1 MTNQLNQ
8 AVKTYR
14 AQWQALMTNRA
25 DRSFFEKLQPT
36 AVGWKTEDLAEF
48 DRIFAELRERCDQI
62 HVAWINERWL
72 ATMNL
77 KSSELEWKI
86 SIIKLMQRRPG
97 SSDAV
102 GLDHVDFLTP
112 KAASMSEAQK
122 ILEKEPDL
130 KWTHETNNPHCSWLS
145 VWFANTE
152 AKLRNDTVLDVCIAE
167 LSETNSRLL

>member
-1 MTNQLNQ
+1 MLGE
-8 AVKTYR
+8 YR
-14 AQWQALMTNRA
+14 AKWKLLVSGR
-25 DRSFFEKLQPT
+25 DDKHFFDNLKPT

-48 DRIFAELRERCDQI
+48 DGVFAELRGQCDQI
-62 HVAWINERWL
+62 HMAWINGRWL
-72 ATMNL
+72 ATMHL
-77 KSSELEWKI
+77 KSTELEWGI

-130 KWTHETNNPHCSWLS
+130 KWTQETNNPHCSWLS
-145 VWFANTE
+145 IWFASASLSE
-152 AKLRNDTVLDVCIAE
+152 AKLRSNTVLDVCIAE
-167 LSETNSRLL
+167 LQDVNRQIID